1 MPTGNGGITQ
11 GLALR
16 LTNMEQGRREV
27 TANQFRR
34 EQMNAMNEQRKAA
47 ADYRKALAEQKE
59 AERQQKQISE
69 LEKTINVKG
78 LHPIY
83 QDVARKDSA
92 EFISRTIEGMKK
104 VPNYTSSGEYLQDM
118 EKVMAHQNLRL
129 ASSNNIFAGEKKV
142 TQNSDDFELQSD
154 MYDAMKDLNYEGF
167 IKANGGSDYVMPDG
181 NVQPKFNKAKVADAM
196 WKYATLNQPIGTD
209 VKHLDGVV
217 TSVDVITPNE
227 KLLEDSR
234 NGHIQ
239 AIATS
244 NMPDRKKIEYA
255 EKVNEVYNE
264 LKGTA
269 RQQNKK
275 TFKESSGDDLG
286 MYKAK
291 LKAKADFNAAE
302 RAAKAAE
309 GDKVKLESN
318 DGKTKT
324 YTNGSVKITDSKE
337 VNGNVITYKSIK
349 DGIGDIKY
357 GIPDGSTK
365 DGSSVTG
372 FVINPQFHILKNG
385 KLVLVGEYKNL
396 AGETEEGSAN
406 IVMPMNG
413 KEGNI
418 IANKILTNTKSTI
431 NIRFE
436 NGKYTYG
443 FNVGEGEEAK
453 GVKEVN
459 NNTTPAGGGQK
470 KAAPKASNKGNSGG
484 QRMKWN
490 STTHK
495 MEAY

>member
-1 MPTGNGGITQ
+1 M
-11 GLALR
+11 
-16 LTNMEQGRREV
+16 
-27 TANQFRR
+27 
-34 EQMNAMNEQRKAA
+34 
-47 ADYRKALAEQKE
+47 
-59 AERQQKQISE
+59 
-69 LEKTINVKG
+69 
-78 LHPIY
+78 
-83 QDVARKDSA
+83 
-92 EFISRTIEGMKK
+92 
-104 VPNYTSSGEYLQDM
+104 
-118 EKVMAHQNLRL
+118 
-129 ASSNNIFAGEKKV
+129 
-142 TQNSDDFELQSD
+142 
-154 MYDAMKDLNYEGF
+154 
-167 IKANGGSDYVMPDG
+167 
-181 NVQPKFNKAKVADAM
+181 
-196 WKYATLNQPIGTD
+196 
-209 VKHLDGVV
+209 KHLDGVV

-239 AIATS
+239 AIATA

-275 TFKESSGDDLG
+275 TFKDGRSVAEELALSQGKLNQKIA
-286 MYKAK
+286 YNATKAK
-291 LKAKADFNAAE
+291 DD
-302 RAAKAAE
+302 
-309 GDKVKLESN
+309 DKVKLESN

-324 YTNGSVKITDSKE
+324 YTNDSVKITDSKE

-357 GIPDGSTK
+357 GIPNGSTK
-365 DGSSVTG
+365 DGKSVTG

-396 AGETEEGSAN
+396 AGKTEEGSAN
-406 IVMPMNG
+406 ITMPMNG

-459 NNTTPAGGGQK
+459 NNTTPAGGGNSTSGNKTAPTNTKPAGGGTQPTNTQAAPASNNQININTINSADPKDAETMK
-470 KAAPKASNKGNSGG
+470 KAWVATDKKRVYDKSIAKNID
-484 QRMKWN
+484 
-490 STTHK
+490 
-495 MEAY
+495 EAKLETYKTGKNAKSEVFKDNYSENH